1 VLCLDVI
8 YIRSFIVLSV
18 VSLASAAWL
27 GPVMIVCALG
37 FGLIVGLLKQAKAE
51 DLIIER
57 EEELDRRQDD
67 LEDIARYL
75 AGVAESEGRRFQV
88 FQPKLDR

>member
-1 VLCLDVI
+1 MLGLGVI
-8 YIRSFIVLSV
+8 YIRSFVVLSV

-57 EEELDRRQDD
+57 EVELDRRQDD

-75 AGVAESEGRRFQV
+75 AGVAESEAQRLRV
-88 FQPKLDR
+88 YQPRLDR